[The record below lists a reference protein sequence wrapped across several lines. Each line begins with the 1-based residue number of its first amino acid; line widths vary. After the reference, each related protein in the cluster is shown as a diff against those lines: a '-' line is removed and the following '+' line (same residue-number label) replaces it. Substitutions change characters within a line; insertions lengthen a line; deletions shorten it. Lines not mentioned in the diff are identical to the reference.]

1 MRQNEEMAHYSLGTL
16 ETSAALSQPELL
28 AASTAEYLA
37 RFSAAAEV
45 GVVEIDP
52 EISDTAATMESYQ
65 LDPEIL
71 VNCVIVSG
79 KREGVERIAAC
90 LVPFHKRADI
100 NGVVRKRLNVRKASF
115 LPRERAVELS
125 GMEFGGITPIGLPAE
140 WPILIDAEVLQQPLI
155 LIGSGVRKS
164 KIIMPGG
171 VLKHL
176 EGAEIVPDL
185 GKVVAS

>member
-1 MRQNEEMAHYSLGTL
+1 MAHYSLGTL
-16 ETSAALSQPELL
+16 ETTAALSRPELL
-28 AASTAEYLA
+28 ATSTAEYLS

-52 EISDTAATMESYQ
+52 EISDTASTMESYQ
-65 LDPEIL
+65 LDPQIL

-90 LVPFHKRADI
+90 LVPFHKRVDI
-100 NGVVRKRLNVRKASF
+100 NGVVRKRLDVRKASF
-115 LPRERAVELS
+115 LPRESAVELS
-125 GMEFGGITPIGLPAE
+125 GMEFGGITPIGLPSE

-164 KIIMPGG
+164 KIILPGQ
-171 VLKHL
+171 VLEHL
-176 EGAEIVPDL
+176 DGAEIVDDL
-185 GKVVAS
+185 GKVVSN